1 MKVEITKPPAKFEPI
16 TLTITLETRDE
27 LLDMYVR
34 NVIKNECIVEHIANS
49 SDASAVVQR
58 AGRPAMAAAVNRS
71 PPKAKSHALL
81 SVLKELL

>member
-1 MKVEITKPPAKFEPI
+1 MKVEVTKAPAKFEPI

-34 NVIKNECIVEHIANS
+34 NVIKNGCIEEYIENF
-49 SDASAVVQR
+49 SDDSDIVRR
-58 AGRPAMAAAVNRS
+58 AGRPAMVAAVNRS
-71 PPKAKSHALL
+71 PSKAKSHALL

>member
-1 MKVEITKPPAKFEPI
+1 MKVEVTKAPAKCEPI

-34 NVIKNECIVEHIANS
+34 NAIKNKCIVEHIENF
-49 SDASAVVQR
+49 SDASTVVQR

-71 PPKAKSHALL
+71 SSKVKSHALL
-81 SVLKELL
+81 SALKELL